1 MQVLHPMKILK
12 FLVSPAMLIFPY
24 IVPCAAPQDLPEN
37 KAEFLRALA
46 AAPAFNASLL
56 RADAARE
63 RSGSAGRLADIEIE
77 GMAARMVGPMNERLT
92 MWEMNVMQPLP
103 RRGERSADRDRA
115 KADASMALADHA
127 MLTGELA
134 AEVAAAIAEA
144 EGALARVR
152 LLEAQIERL
161 NAVLRSV
168 EARIATGS
176 GRLADRLTVQ
186 ARLASMSLMI
196 EEERRNAADAL
207 SEVRGR
213 LGWKPEALLPAF
225 AAPLS
230 ADIVSDEAAASRL
243 AAARGAEAQAR
254 VRMAHASA
262 NPMTSVG
269 VRFEQERRSMGND
282 NTLGLALSTDLP
294 FRSRGYARADARAAE
309 AERAAARVEA
319 DAVRHRIDA
328 ALRRVERAER
338 LAGIARRLS
347 RETVDRLEAEYESVL
362 RAASTGSG
370 QASTILEVVELLEK
384 TTEAEIQIIRADTAV
399 RTARAELWRYYPA
412 ADLAAHQP

>member
-1 MQVLHPMKILK
+1 MATLPW
-12 FLVSPAMLIFPY
+12 SG
-24 IVPCAAPQDLPEN
+24 PCAAAQDSTEN

-46 AAPAFNASLL
+46 TAPALNASVH
-56 RADAARE
+56 RTDAARE
-63 RSGSAGRLADIEIE
+63 RLGAAGRLADIEVE
-77 GMAARMVGPMNERLT
+77 GMASRMVGPMNERST
-92 MWEMNVMQPLP
+92 MWEVNVMQPLP

-115 KADASMALADHA
+115 RADVSMARSDHA
-127 MLTGELA
+127 MLAGELA
-134 AEVAAAIAEA
+134 AEVAGAIAEA
-144 EGALARVR
+144 EGSLARLR
-152 LLEAQIERL
+152 LQEAQLERL

-176 GRLADRLTVQ
+176 GRLSDRLTVQ
-186 ARLASMSLMI
+186 ARLASMGLMA

-207 SEVRGR
+207 SDVRGR
-213 LGWKPEALLPAF
+213 LGWRPEAALPAF
-225 AAPLS
+225 AAPLPAEIS
-230 ADIVSDEAAASRL
+230 IDEAAAVRF

-282 NTLGLALSTDLP
+282 NTLGVALTTDLP

-309 AERAAARVEA
+309 AERSAALADA

-328 ALRRVERAER
+328 ALRKVERAEH

-347 RETVDRLEAEYESVL
+347 RETVDRLEAEYESLL

-370 QASTILEVVELLEK
+370 QASTVLEVVELLEK
-384 TTEAEIQIIRADTAV
+384 TMEAEIQIIRADTAV
-399 RTARAELWRYYPA
+399 RTARAELWRYYPT
-412 ADLAAHQP
+412 ADLIIPQP